1 MPVLRKKLCRFA
13 RLGFRNLNP
22 ACLRRDAGQLF
33 LEAELLGGT
42 TMASSAGAA
51 GATTA
56 IIAAQNVAN
65 NTSTTLPYWAE
76 WLLLVVGVILLTVSI
91 GTLTQIWRY

>member
-1 MPVLRKKLCRFA
+1 
-13 RLGFRNLNP
+13 
-22 ACLRRDAGQLF
+22 
-33 LEAELLGGT
+33 
-42 TMASSAGAA
+42 MASSAGAA

-91 GTLTQIWRY
+91 GTLIQIWRY